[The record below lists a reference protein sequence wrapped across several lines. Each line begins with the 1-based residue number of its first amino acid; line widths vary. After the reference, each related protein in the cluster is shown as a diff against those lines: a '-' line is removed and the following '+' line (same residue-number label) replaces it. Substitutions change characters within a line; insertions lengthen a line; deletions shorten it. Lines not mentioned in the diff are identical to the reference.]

1 MEKFIAEKLMELAVL
16 ERDLQLLYIKIKN
29 PGNMTPGFD
38 DFNLKGI
45 LDHVELSS
53 IQISELKE
61 EIIARDSIINAQQKQ
76 ILELTG
82 DLSERDCQIH
92 SMQIELDDSKIK
104 TVPQKKTGAYLI
116 AEERERQI
124 EALGC
129 TPEYDQSYTKSELA
143 KAAACYAIPEALRN
157 RPGRKRIEKN
167 GQYVPND
174 WPFSTEYWK
183 PSPDNRI
190 RELQK
195 AGALIA
201 ADIDRLQYSEKD
213 SLLYTKENNHE

>member
-82 DLSERDCQIH
+82 DLAERDCRIH
-92 SMQIELDDSKIK
+92 SMQVELDDSKINM
-104 TVPQKKTGAYLI
+104 VPNKKTGVYLI
-116 AEERERQI
+116 SEERERQI
-124 EALGC
+124 EALGY
-129 TPEYDQSYTKSELA
+129 TPKHDQRYCGQLSR
-143 KAAACYAIPEALRN
+143 AASCYALPHTYRN
-157 RPGRKRIEKN
+157 IHDGRHAP
-167 GQYVPND
+167 VD
-174 WPFSTEYWK
+174 WPFSSKSWK

-201 ADIDRLQYSEKD
+201 AEIDRLKYSEKD

>member
-1 MEKFIAEKLMELAVL
+1 MGKFIAEKLMELAAL
-16 ERDLQLLYIKIKN
+16 ERDIQNLYMKVKN
-29 PGNMTPGFD
+29 PGNIIPGFD
-38 DFNLKGI
+38 NFNLKGI

-53 IQISELKE
+53 IQISELKD
-61 EIIARDSIINAQQKQ
+61 EIIARDSIIIEQEKK

-82 DLSERDCQIH
+82 DLSERDRLIC
-92 SMQIELDDSKIK
+92 SLEIELEDSRANV
-104 TVPQKKTGAYLI
+104 VPSKKTGAYLI

-124 EALGC
+124 EALGY
-129 TPEYDQSYTKSELA
+129 TPESDQHYGTGQLA
-143 KAAACYAIPEALRN
+143 RAASCYAMPEAFRN
-157 RPGRKRIEKN
+157 LQSHKRNEKS
-167 GQYVPND
+167 GQYVPME

-201 ADIDRLQYSEKD
+201 AEIDRLQYSEKD